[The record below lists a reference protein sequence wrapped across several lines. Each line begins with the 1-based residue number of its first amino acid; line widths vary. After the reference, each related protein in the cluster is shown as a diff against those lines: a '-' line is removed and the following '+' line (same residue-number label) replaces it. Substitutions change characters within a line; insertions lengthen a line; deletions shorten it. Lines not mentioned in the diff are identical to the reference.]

1 MQWPYPGWPIRHTV
15 VVDDGERGA
24 MASYRLEGAPTSV
37 DDEGSGP
44 LPSHYV
50 AEFTTAS
57 GERVRRYLTDRGRA
71 AVLRRMDGGQ
81 IVFSPDEVRD
91 FTVEPDID
99 ALVARMQQ
107 ESGEGA

>member
-1 MQWPYPGWPIRHTV
+1 
-15 VVDDGERGA
+15 

-57 GERVRRYLTDRGRA
+57 GEGVRRYLTDKGRA
-71 AVLRRMDGGQ
+71 AILRRMDGGQ
-81 IVFSPDEVRD
+81 LVFSPDEVRD
-91 FTVEPDID
+91 LTVEPDMN
-99 ALVARMQQ
+99 ALVARMQE